1 MEAHHHSHPALLS
14 LAQRGALSHS
24 QTSLLPSP
32 VRNPVPHAITI
43 RDNPPE
49 PLLPQL
55 SPGKRHW
62 TTTQVG
68 KIGRRPKPKN
78 QDAYF
83 YREFVRPVLQVVGVC
98 DGHGEHGHYVSS
110 FVAQQL
116 PQIVRDLSCKY
127 GGRSNWPKAL
137 HEGFLHCCA
146 LLKQQNF
153 DTACSGTTCIFLAI
167 HQGYIHC
174 ANVGDSRAVLGTT
187 TETGVI
193 ATDLSH
199 DHKPDKPEEKRRL
212 LKFRARIGSD
222 VTPHGHP
229 DGPLRVWVEGGT
241 FPGLAMTRVLG
252 DWPASQAGVISAPE
266 VVSRALSLEDKFVVA
281 ATDGVWEMVS
291 SGEAV
296 VIVGQAL
303 AKGRSGS
310 KALVDLA
317 VRRWQEREESM
328 DDVTAVVVEL
338 KP

>member
-1 MEAHHHSHPALLS
+1 MDGHHHSHPALLS
-14 LAQRGALSHS
+14 TRDPLPHT
-24 QTSLLPSP
+24 QTSLFSSP
-32 VRNPVPHAITI
+32 ISGRTFHAATI
-43 RDNPPE
+43 RE
-49 PLLPQL
+49 RILEKPLLPL
-55 SPGKRHW
+55 LNPGKSHW
-62 TTTQVG
+62 TSSQVG

-78 QDAYF
+78 QDAHF
-83 YREFVRPVLQVVGVC
+83 YREFVRPTLQVAGVC
-98 DGHGEHGHYVSS
+98 DGHGEHGHYVSA

-116 PQIVRDLSCKY
+116 PQIIRDLSCKY
-127 GGRSNWPKAL
+127 GGRSNWPKVM
-137 HEGFLHCCA
+137 HEGFAHCCA

-153 DTACSGTTCIFLAI
+153 DTTCSGTTCVFLAI
-167 HQGYIHC
+167 HQGFVHC
-174 ANVGDSRAVLGTT
+174 ANVGDSRAVLASVS
-187 TETGVI
+187 EMSMI

-199 DHKPDKPEEKRRL
+199 DHKPEKLEEKRRL

-229 DGPLRVWVEGGT
+229 DGPLRVWVKNEA

-252 DWPASQAGVISAPE
+252 DWSASQAGVISEPE
-266 VVSRALSLEDKFVVA
+266 IVTRLLNSEDKFVLA

-291 SGEAV
+291 SDEAV
-296 VIVGQAL
+296 VTVSQAL

-328 DDVTAVVVEL
+328 DDVTAIVVEL